1 LLYLVKQG
9 RNGEALAEAGKSV
22 ELSKRQSN
30 SVGVLGYVYA
40 QTSKRGEATAV
51 IEELQKRYA
60 QRQANGYD
68 IARVYVGLGEKDQAF
83 AWLEKDFQSRNA
95 TMPGF
100 SYLPPLDSLRGDPR
114 FKDLARRIGLP
125 ELK

>member
-1 LLYLVKQG
+1 M
-9 RNGEALAEAGKSV
+9 A
-22 ELSKRQSN
+22 
-30 SVGVLGYVYA
+30 
-40 QTSKRGEATAV
+40 
-51 IEELQKRYA
+51 EELEARHA
-60 QRQANGYD
+60 QRQANAYD
-68 IARVYVGLGEKDQAF
+68 LARVYLGLGDKDQAF

-100 SYLPPLDSLRGDPR
+100 LYLAPLDSLRDDPR